1 MRIQRVFLIIIDGV
15 GVGALPDAAQYHDEG
30 SNTLANT
37 ATKVHGLHL
46 PNLQKLGLG
55 NIIHIEGVPVET
67 KPIGNFGKAIEV
79 SAGKDSTTGH
89 WEIMGLINEQP
100 FPTYPPAGGFP
111 KKIIDAFIE
120 KTGCKGVLGNK
131 AASGT
136 EIINELGEDHLKT
149 HFPIVYTSAD
159 SVFQIAA
166 HEKIYPIRELYKMC
180 EIARNEILIGK
191 HRVGRIIARPFIGDK
206 NGDFQR
212 TSARKDFSVN
222 PPDQT
227 VMDLL
232 KAQDIP
238 VIGVGKIEDLF
249 NFRGLTESIHT
260 PHNPEGMDMILKY
273 CGKIDRGF
281 LFANLPDFDTLW
293 GHRNNY
299 KAFAKGLEEFDG
311 WLPDFFE
318 KITESDIVIITA
330 DHGCDPTTKSTDHS
344 REYIPI
350 LVYGKSIKSG
360 VDIGVRKTFADIG
373 ATIADIFQIQGT
385 GKGTSFWNLIKCGI
399 K

>member
-1 MRIQRVFLIIIDGV
+1 MRIQRVFLLILDGV
-15 GVGALPDAAQYHDEG
+15 GVGALPDAAQYHDVG
-30 SNTLANT
+30 SNTLSNT
-37 ATKVHGLHL
+37 AKQVHGLNL

-55 NIIHIEGVPVET
+55 NIIRIKGVPAEEN
-67 KPIGNFGKAIEV
+67 PLGDFGKAIEV

-89 WEIMGLINEQP
+89 WEIMGIVNEFP

-111 KKIIDAFIE
+111 KDVIDAFIQ

-136 EIINELGEDHLKT
+136 EIINELGEEHMKT

-166 HEKIYPIRELYKMC
+166 HEKIYPIEELYRMC

-191 HRVGRIIARPFIGDK
+191 HRVGRVIARPFIGDR
-206 NGDFQR
+206 NGNFER
-212 TSARKDFSVN
+212 TGARKDFSVN
-222 PPDQT
+222 PPSQT

-232 KAQDIP
+232 TAQDIP

-249 NFRGLTESIHT
+249 NFQGITESIHT
-260 PHNPEGMDMILKY
+260 PHNQETMDMILSY
-273 CGKIDRGF
+273 CEQIDRG
-281 LFANLPDFDTLW
+281 LIFANLPDFDTLW
-293 GHRNNY
+293 GHRNNF
-299 KAFAKGLEEFDG
+299 KSFASGLEKFDS
-311 WLPDFFE
+311 WLPQLFDRL
-318 KITESDIVIITA
+318 TETDIIMLTA

-360 VDIGVRKTFADIG
+360 IDIGVRKTFADIG
-373 ATIADIFQIQGT
+373 TTIAEMFQIKGT
-385 GKGTSFWNLIKCGI
+385 GKGTGFWDLIK
-399 K
+399 

>member
-1 MRIQRVFLIIIDGV
+1 MIDQRVFLIIIDGV
-15 GVGALPDAAQYHDEG
+15 GVGALPDAARYHDEG

-37 ATKVHGLHL
+37 AKKVHGLHL

-55 NIIHIEGVPVET
+55 NIIPIEGVPVET
-67 KPIGNFGKAIEV
+67 KSIGNFGKAVEV
-79 SAGKDSTTGH
+79 SVGKDSTTGH
-89 WEIMGLINEQP
+89 WEIMGLINEHP
-100 FPTYPPAGGFP
+100 FPTYPPADGFP
-111 KKIIDAFIE
+111 DEIIDAFIE

-136 EIINELGEDHLKT
+136 EIINELGEEHLKT

-159 SVFQIAA
+159 SVFQIAT
-166 HEKIYPIRELYKMC
+166 HEKIYSLEKLYEMC
-180 EIARNEILIGK
+180 EIARNEILTGI
-191 HRVGRIIARPFIGDK
+191 HRVGRVIARPFIGDK

-222 PPDQT
+222 PPSQT
-227 VMDLL
+227 IMDLL
-232 KAQDIP
+232 KNQGIP

-249 NFRGLTESIHT
+249 SFQGITESIHT
-260 PHNPEGMDMILKY
+260 PHNPETMDMILSFSS
-273 CGKIDRGF
+273 KIDRG
-281 LFANLPDFDTLW
+281 LIFANLPDFDTLW

-311 WLPDFFE
+311 WLPELFE
-318 KITESDIVIITA
+318 RVTESDIVIITA

-350 LVYGKSIKSG
+350 LVYGKGIRSG
-360 VDIGVRKTFADIG
+360 VNIGIRKTFADIG
-373 ATIADIFQIQGT
+373 ATIADIFQVQGT
-385 GKGTSFWNLIKCGI
+385 GKGTSFWNLIK
-399 K
+399 